1 MSVSLGEPEMLWD
14 RNTANMFSISFGKY
28 SDEKGKQRITGNFY
42 HQNVNSL
49 AHAIITSTAHSS
61 SVSIEL

>member
-28 SDEKGKQRITGNFY
+28 SDEKEKQRINFY